1 MTNSV
6 SFTDAW
12 LRKIAIGDT
21 RKDYRDVATRGLQL
35 RVSPSGV
42 KTFSFVFRLGSKS
55 GRVTIGKYPDVE
67 LKAAREKADGY
78 RKLVAKGTD
87 PRLEKKQVISK
98 QDMSVEKMSDMFI
111 EKYAKPK
118 NKSWD
123 QAETNLRLYILP
135 HIGKMSIADVKR
147 MHIHEILDG
156 LMLNGKY
163 ATANRSLAHAKKFF
177 GWLTERGYLEHSP
190 ADHIK
195 RPYDELKRD
204 RVLTDHEIKLIWD
217 ASNLMTDAY
226 SSWIKLMF
234 FCGQR
239 RRETATMR
247 RSQISENCW
256 TLSNTDTK
264 NKLLHVIP
272 LPLQAQQL
280 VDRLLT
286 NEGEYLI
293 KSGRSG
299 DSPINGFSKP
309 KIKVDELSGVSDWTF
324 HDIRR
329 TVSTNLS
336 KLGVDRFI
344 IRKLINHSDNEVT
357 AIYDRYSYLNEKREA
372 LQQWADRL
380 DDIVR

>member
-1 MTNSV
+1 
-6 SFTDAW
+6 
-12 LRKIAIGDT
+12 
-21 RKDYRDVATRGLQL
+21 
-35 RVSPSGV
+35 
-42 KTFSFVFRLGSKS
+42 
-55 GRVTIGKYPDVE
+55 
-67 LKAAREKADGY
+67 
-78 RKLVAKGTD
+78 
-87 PRLEKKQVISK
+87 
-98 QDMSVEKMSDMFI
+98 
-111 EKYAKPK
+111 
-118 NKSWD
+118 
-123 QAETNLRLYILP
+123 
-135 HIGKMSIADVKR
+135 
-147 MHIHEILDG
+147 
-156 LMLNGKY
+156 
-163 ATANRSLAHAKKFF
+163 
-177 GWLTERGYLEHSP
+177 
-190 ADHIK
+190 
-195 RPYDELKRD
+195 
-204 RVLTDHEIKLIWD
+204 
-217 ASNLMTDAY
+217 
-226 SSWIKLMF
+226 MF